1 MDAQRFA
8 ELWAGA
14 DAGNGNEAEAV
25 GKFRLL
31 RRMAIAENR
40 RVIDCLTGHED
51 TLKAL
56 AAQMQPLRE
65 DSKAAELQEQIANLQ
80 GALSQREQEAVR
92 LADGLTLAKQ
102 ELAEAKQEIAEL
114 RQGRAYQAAGVS
126 SFSALDN
133 GGWISGRLLQ
143 FLVFVAVLLMIAAS
157 CGVRF

>member
-31 RRMAIAENR
+31 RRMALAENR

-51 TLKAL
+51 TVKAL
-56 AAQMQPLRE
+56 DAQIGPLRPGE
-65 DSKAAELQEQIANLQ
+65 DEITKLQA
-80 GALSQREQEAVR
+80 ALSQREQEAVR
-92 LADGLTLAKQ
+92 LADSLTQARRELAQAQQ
-102 ELAEAKQEIAEL
+102 ELSQV
-114 RQGRAYQAAGVS
+114 RQRPAYQAAGVS
-126 SFSALDN
+126 SFSALDCD
-133 GGWISGRLLQ
+133 GWISGRLLQ